1 MSQKVKFTP
10 FDLETLFPFAEEC
23 SVDIIR
29 DIEEGNFEA
38 DPSGYTP
45 EDCLG
50 HLVMWGETN
59 SLSVLNVMEG
69 FNWRALTSELGLCR
83 GCPHRDRIFY

>member
-23 SVDIIR
+23 SADIIR

-38 DPSGYTP
+38 DPRGYTP

-50 HLVMWGETN
+50 HLVTWGEAN
-59 SLSVLNVMEG
+59 HLSVLGVMEG
-69 FNWRALTSELGLCR
+69 FNWRALTSELGLR
-83 GCPHRDRIFY
+83 